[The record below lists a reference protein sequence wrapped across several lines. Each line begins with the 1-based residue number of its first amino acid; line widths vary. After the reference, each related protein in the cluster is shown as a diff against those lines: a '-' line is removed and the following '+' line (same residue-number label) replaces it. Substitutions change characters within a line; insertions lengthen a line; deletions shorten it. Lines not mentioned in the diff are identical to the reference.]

1 MSAIDSFAEFAM
13 VGFIDVYSSILEE
26 HPEQTG
32 PFKATEL
39 RTLMWARMMASRS
52 GMAKQSF
59 KIPFENLKKTKLQF
73 PYMPE
78 GIKYSGCCAIK
89 KNGDLYTPCCGKT
102 KDSDF
107 CQSCSV
113 DKEGNQKEL
122 PYGTVEEREENIAAG
137 KFTPITYGTWLKK
150 SKKTLSEVYDLLGE
164 NGISLEIPAEQ
175 LETREVPK
183 NRKGRPAKKSKE
195 DDDGYTSASSSV
207 SATSKASSK
216 SSKASS
222 KSSKSDKPKPKAK
235 KAKEPEPEPEAPKKK
250 EKKAKAESEDE
261 APKEKKAK
269 AEKPK
274 AKKAKAESEDEA
286 PKKKEKKAKA
296 ESDEAPKKK
305 EKKAKAEKPEKA
317 EKPKKAKAKVESDS
331 EDEAPKPK
339 PKAKKAKE
347 PEPEPQEEE
356 SAELEAEEAEEEQV
370 VHTIKGKEYTETA
383 GRLFDENGT
392 MAGRIDSDG
401 EPELDD
407 SDEEEE
413 F

>member
-122 PYGTVEEREENIAAG
+122 PYGTVEDREENIATG

-222 KSSKSDKPKPKAK
+222 KSSKSSKSDKPKPKAK

-250 EKKAKAESEDE
+250 EKKAKKAKAESEDE

-286 PKKKEKKAKA
+286 PK
-296 ESDEAPKKK
+296 
-305 EKKAKAEKPEKA
+305 EKKAKAEKPKAEKPKA

-347 PEPEPQEEE
+347 PEPEEED
-356 SAELEAEEAEEEQV
+356 SAELQAEEAEEEQV

-383 GRLFDENGT
+383 GRLFDEDGT
-392 MAGRIDSDG
+392 MAGHINSDG